1 MLLFGYIISDV
12 KYNDMQD
19 DVIKVVNNE
28 DDCVKPIPRLVIG
41 LEKAKEYAKN
51 HGFTFDI
58 LEHEYPNGDMWTF
71 KKTEKR
77 EYYEEDIK
85 KFKEKLIKIISSK
98 VDYYYIN
105 VYNLRYSK
113 MKKLY
118 LMIFKNLF
126 ERDKNYILID
136 KQMLY
141 FPLEDRKVI
150 GISFNILEYINIDRE
165 KIIAKCRNNYSN
177 RVIFTSNKKLWQLN
191 KWFKGKEYVIAS
203 LLVNNVE

>member
-1 MLLFGYIISDV
+1 
-12 KYNDMQD
+12 MQD

-126 ERDKNYILID
+126 KRDKNYILID

-150 GISFNILEYINIDRE
+150 GISFNILEYINIDKE

-177 RVIFTSNKKLWQLN
+177 RVIFTSNKRLWQLN

>member
-126 ERDKNYILID
+126 KRDKNYILID

-150 GISFNILEYINIDRE
+150 GISFNILEYINIDKE